1 MSINITPKEFQ
12 RRMIGAANR
21 HHAAMQGM
29 TDNEAASYVRA
40 SSRPRSSHSASTHAP
55 GQHRVSRDRDAARPL
70 RHGARRLNQIWR
82 LEEEN
87 HD

>member
-55 GQHRVSRDRDAARPL
+55 GQHRVSRDRDGTRPR

>member
-29 TDNEAASYVRA
+29 TDNEAASYVRRTVEA
-40 SSRPRSSHSASTHAP
+40 AVIAFGVYPNAGAP
-55 GQHRVSRDRDAARPL
+55 HGMGLYVIKGGRYLQSIILSGQ
-70 RHGARRLNQIWR
+70 
-82 LEEEN
+82 
-87 HD
+87 

>member
-12 RRMIGAANR
+12 RRTIGAANR

-55 GQHRVSRDRDAARPL
+55 GQHTAFPEIETTTGRDVTVRAA
-70 RHGARRLNQIWR
+70 
-82 LEEEN
+82 
-87 HD
+87 

>member
-1 MSINITPKEFQ
+1 MSINITAKEFQ

-40 SSRPRSSHSASTHAP
+40 SSRPRCRRIRRLRTRLGSTAFPKIETAP
-55 GQHRVSRDRDAARPL
+55 GRDVTVRAA
-70 RHGARRLNQIWR
+70 
-82 LEEEN
+82 
-87 HD
+87 

>member
-29 TDNEAASYVRA
+29 TERGRKLREGIVEAAVVA
-40 SSRPRSSHSASTHAP
+40 FGSTHAP
-55 GQHRVSRDRDAARPL
+55 GQHRVSRDRDGTRPR

>member
-29 TDNEAASYVRA
+29 TDNEAASGCGALCHSRYSRSYKFLSIPAVAPQMVRA
-40 SSRPRSSHSASTHAP
+40 PKGIA
-55 GQHRVSRDRDAARPL
+55 
-70 RHGARRLNQIWR
+70 
-82 LEEEN
+82 
-87 HD
+87 

>member
-29 TDNEAASYVRA
+29 TDNEAASEGIVEAAVVAFGVYARA
-40 SSRPRSSHSASTHAP
+40 WAAPRFPRSRRHPAATSRCAP
-55 GQHRVSRDRDAARPL
+55 PEPE
-70 RHGARRLNQIWR
+70 
-82 LEEEN
+82 LETRGGKS
-87 HD
+87 